1 MIKLKRLQELI
12 YSAAKSFEEAESK
25 LCQCPS
31 RYRRQKETNHIV
43 RELNKEQRKLR
54 EEERRGRPDA
64 DIWSKLLRSEEPAYR
79 GRSYRSLEVD

>member
-1 MIKLKRLQELI
+1 MIKLKKQKVN
-12 YSAAKSFEEAESK
+12 YVND
-25 LCQCPS
+25 PS